1 MTATTAMKKKPKKL
15 KPWLISAYGKLV
27 ILGKYTLNESEVT
40 EEVQLVPHE
49 YMLAVSEF
57 LIHYKK

>member
-1 MTATTAMKKKPKKL
+1 MKKKPKKL

-57 LIHYKK
+57 LINYKK